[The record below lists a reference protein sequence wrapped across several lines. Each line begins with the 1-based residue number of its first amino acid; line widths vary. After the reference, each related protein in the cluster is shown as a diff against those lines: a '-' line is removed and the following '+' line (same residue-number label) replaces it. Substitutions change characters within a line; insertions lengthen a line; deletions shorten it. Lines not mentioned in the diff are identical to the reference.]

1 MTDKSGSRRAGVIGS
16 PVRHSLSPVIMK
28 AWLDAAGIDGVYDRI
43 EVAPDQLTAR
53 LAELADE
60 GVCGCNVTLPHKQ
73 AVLEHCDEIS
83 ASARAIGAANILTFR
98 DGKYHGENSDAF
110 GFIESLRMAG
120 VNPSGLSAL
129 VLGAG
134 GASRAVL
141 YGLNEAGVSSLF
153 LSNRTRQ
160 TAEDLASELAP
171 DAEILDWD
179 QVADKPVAADL
190 VINTTALGLQGNPD
204 LRINWQG
211 LPASSIAVDIVYTPL
226 RTGFLADAE
235 ARGCRTIDGLGM
247 LINQARPSFEAFFG
261 TAPDSRVDIRSLLI
275 GQLEGSA

>member
-1 MTDKSGSRRAGVIGS
+1 MTDGSGSRRAGVIGW
-16 PVRHSLSPVIMK
+16 PIRHSLSPVIMK
-28 AWLDAAGIDGVYDRI
+28 AWLDAANIDGVYDWI
-43 EVAPDQLTAR
+43 ETAPNQLKAR
-53 LAELADE
+53 LAELVDE
-60 GVCGCNVTLPHKQ
+60 GVRGCNVTLPHKQ
-73 AVLEHCDEIS
+73 AILELCDEIS
-83 ASARAIGAANILTFR
+83 ASAKAIGAANILTFR
-98 DGKYHGENSDAF
+98 DGKYHGDNSDAF
-110 GFIESLRMAG
+110 GFIESLRAAG
-120 VNPSGLSAL
+120 VDPSGLSAL

-141 YGLNEAGVSSLF
+141 YGLREAGVSGLF

-160 TAEDLASELAP
+160 SAERLASELAP

-179 QVADKPVAADL
+179 DVLKNPVAADL
-190 VINTTALGLQGNPD
+190 VINTTALGLHGNPD
-204 LRINWQG
+204 LRLNWQN

-261 TAPDSRVDIRSLLI
+261 AAPDRKVDIRSLLVR
-275 GQLEGSA
+275 QLEGKA